1 MAEIWPIIKK
11 IGRQSKWASEV
22 CIHIVSE
29 YSVGIHPNHPFSCL
43 GIHPIHPVLSQK
55 LASRPC
61 VACSQFFYLA
71 CLFFSNSSITLIRK
85 LDNDI
90 CGGRVSFCCLD
101 CVIAFSFWN
110 KKPSIWRWA
119 KENSQPTDDNC
130 WRTKAILGVR
140 EIWALTPL
148 TPPPC
153 HNTLAHKVCLL
164 SREIE
169 EKFSV
174 SNKGIKKFDKLN
186 LYLLSHFTKQE
197 INSELKVFR
206 QALPLQIC
214 TDNMLLLLKKH
225 QKRGEI

>member
-1 MAEIWPIIKK
+1 MWFGLPGDKLPINLGQRLQSRPDQAEKQNFSDQTKIFIGCRMAEIWPIIKK

-71 CLFFSNSSITLIRK
+71 CLFFQTSQSSITLKRK
-85 LDNDI
+85 LDSDI
-90 CGGRVSFCCLD
+90 CGGRVSFCFLD

-130 WRTKAILGVR
+130 WRSQAILGAW
-140 EIWALTPL
+140 EIWALTPFTH
-148 TPPPC
+148 TP
-153 HNTLAHKVCLL
+153 
-164 SREIE
+164 
-169 EKFSV
+169 
-174 SNKGIKKFDKLN
+174 
-186 LYLLSHFTKQE
+186 
-197 INSELKVFR
+197 
-206 QALPLQIC
+206 ALP
-214 TDNMLLLLKKH
+214 
-225 QKRGEI
+225 